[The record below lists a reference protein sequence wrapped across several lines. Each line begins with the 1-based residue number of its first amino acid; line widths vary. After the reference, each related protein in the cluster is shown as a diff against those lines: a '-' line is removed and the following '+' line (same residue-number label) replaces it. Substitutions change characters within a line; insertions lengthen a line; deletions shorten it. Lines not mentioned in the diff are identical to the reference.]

1 MAIIVERTDTFE
13 QWRVKTNQISANLD
27 VSTTDL
33 QSQINANVVTLNNN
47 IASNVVT
54 LNNNIASNVGNVQ
67 ELVTIVKSNAV
78 AAINETYNFATNNR
92 SNIGIL
98 SNLVTTSKANL
109 VAAINETQTSA
120 NITGGKAIFTN
131 NVGIGTSNPTA
142 PLHVVG
148 NIITGNITVSGSIT
162 GALLPTES
170 EVGSYAFCYINN
182 GASAV
187 TFGMS
192 VYGYNLDPAGVY
204 GAVLYT
210 DTGTS
215 LAGTWRCLGY
225 IGYYEGTGDYRGVTM
240 FQRIA

>member
-1 MAIIVERTDTFE
+1 MAITVETTDTFE

-47 IASNVVT
+47 IASNV
-54 LNNNIASNVGNVQ
+54 GNVQ
-67 ELVTIVKSNAV
+67 QLVTIVKSNAV

-120 NITGGKAIFTN
+120 NITGGKAIFTS

-148 NIITGNITVSGSIT
+148 NIIAGNITVSGSINGVVVT
-162 GALLPTES
+162 QNSIGSYVFAVANSVSDYTYGSTISGSLLLPAGIYAPTS
-170 EVGSYAFCYINN
+170 SLGSAGQSQGSAIN
-182 GASAV
+182 V
-187 TFGMS
+187 
-192 VYGYNLDPAGVY
+192 
-204 GAVLYT
+204 
-210 DTGTS
+210 
-215 LAGTWRCLGY
+215 GTWKCM
-225 IGYYEGTGDYRGVTM
+225 GDATYSQLDQVKATLWV
-240 FQRIA
+240 RIS